1 MATTIRVDSETHEN
15 ILRVARD
22 DFGGVTADEALRLL
36 ILEHRQRHAIE
47 AWDRFRE
54 ERPED
59 WEQYL
64 AESDA
69 LDRDTA
75 LPAEGDW

>member
-1 MATTIRVDSETHEN
+1 MQAV
-15 ILRVARD
+15 VAPGASFASRRS
-22 DFGGVTADEALRLL
+22 TR
-36 ILEHRQRHAIE
+36 LEHRQRHAIE

-69 LDRDTA
+69 LDRGTA